1 MSEKKQ
7 NEIIENPG
15 IKSEEK
21 FELKNEGKAPQESN
35 NQEIKKPES
44 SSQTAKFIKYL
55 SLFILVAQNAL
66 NVLFMRHVRSRPG
79 TTMFLS
85 SVSVFWGEVMKL
97 VIGFFLLVGEQKGL
111 KNALTCLYTNFFVEY
126 KELLKT
132 AVPSLIYSVQNMLL
146 YHAVSHLEAATFM
159 VTYQLKI
166 LTTAI
171 FTVVILRRKLSVLQ
185 WISLLVLFSGVVI
198 VQYDVKFSSSK
209 KNIEPI
215 NTTSTSS
222 PLEVT
227 TETLKEFISTTIA
240 TPKKEGRYQNSFL
253 GLSFVITACVLSG
266 FAGIY
271 LEKMLKFSKVSLWT
285 RNIQLATLSLPLL
298 FAITM
303 IKDGDKVMK
312 DGFMQGFD
320 WMVWITVLINAV
332 GGLIVAVVIKYADNI
347 LKGFATSVAIIVS
360 TIASIYLFN
369 FIPSYIFIIG
379 AALVII
385 AVIVY
390 SVFPYKAPPQTTQTQ
405 LEMNNLLNKANP

>member
-1 MSEKKQ
+1 MSEEKQ

-21 FELKNEGKAPQESN
+21 IELKTEGKVPQESN

-44 SSQTAKFIKYL
+44 PSQTAKLIKYL

-171 FTVVILRRKLSVLQ
+171 FTVAILRRKLSFLQ

-215 NTTSTSS
+215 NITSTSS

-227 TETLKEFISTTIA
+227 TETLKEFITTTIA

>member
-1 MSEKKQ
+1 MMSEIKTNDTIQ
-7 NEIIENPG
+7 NPISI
-15 IKSEEK
+15 EEK
-21 FELKNEGKAPQESN
+21 IELKKEIQPTQEN
-35 NQEIKKPES
+35 DNKETKKPES
-44 SSQTAKFIKYL
+44 TSQTANVIKYL

-111 KNALTCLYTNFFVEY
+111 KNAIICLYTNFFVEY
-126 KELLKT
+126 KEFLKT
-132 AVPSLIYSVQNMLL
+132 AVPALIYSVQNMLL

-209 KNIEPI
+209 KNVAPI
-215 NTTSTSS
+215 NVTTTAS
-222 PLEVT
+222 PLEIT
-227 TETLKEFISTTIA
+227 TEKLEEFISSTIV
-240 TPKKEGRYQNSFL
+240 TLPKEERYQNSVL
-253 GLSFVITACVLSG
+253 GLTFVITACVLSG

-271 LEKMLKFSKVSLWT
+271 LEKMLKYSKVSLWT

-320 WMVWITVLINAV
+320 LLVWITVLINAV

-379 AALVII
+379 AALVIL

-390 SVFPYKAPPQTTQTQ
+390 SVFPYKSPPQTAQTQ
-405 LEMNNLLNKANP
+405 LEMNNLLNKSNV

>member
-1 MSEKKQ
+1 
-7 NEIIENPG
+7 
-15 IKSEEK
+15 
-21 FELKNEGKAPQESN
+21 
-35 NQEIKKPES
+35 
-44 SSQTAKFIKYL
+44 
-55 SLFILVAQNAL
+55 
-66 NVLFMRHVRSRPG
+66 MRHVRSRPG

-215 NTTSTSS
+215 NITSTSS

-227 TETLKEFISTTIA
+227 TETLKEFITTTIA

-303 IKDGDKVMK
+303 VRLNIYK
-312 DGFMQGFD
+312 
-320 WMVWITVLINAV
+320 IT
-332 GGLIVAVVIKYADNI
+332 
-347 LKGFATSVAIIVS
+347 
-360 TIASIYLFN
+360 
-369 FIPSYIFIIG
+369 
-379 AALVII
+379 
-385 AVIVY
+385 
-390 SVFPYKAPPQTTQTQ
+390 
-405 LEMNNLLNKANP
+405 